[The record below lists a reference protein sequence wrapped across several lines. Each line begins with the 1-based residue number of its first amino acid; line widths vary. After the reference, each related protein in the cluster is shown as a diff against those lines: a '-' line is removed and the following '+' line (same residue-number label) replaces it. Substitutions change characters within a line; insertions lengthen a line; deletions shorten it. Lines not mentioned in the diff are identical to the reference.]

1 MDPMS
6 VLAAGGIRSRM
17 ESLDLLAN
25 NLANASTTGFKVDRE
40 FYSLFTGDREEADEE
55 GNKSTVPLIDKRW
68 TDFSQ
73 GVLQT
78 TGNPVD
84 MALEGKGFF
93 TVNGPSGPL
102 YTRNGSFQVSPAGI
116 LTTADGYPVRS
127 RSGGTIKIDSALA
140 LEITPDGNIQQG
152 GATIG
157 QLDVVNF
164 ANTMSLSKQGS
175 NYYQNG
181 DPKMV
186 PSAAADV
193 QVHQGQLESSN
204 VNTPASAVQLVGV
217 MRQFEML
224 QKAIKLSMDMDQKGI
239 NEVARI
245 PS

>member
-1 MDPMS
+1 MDPLS

-25 NLANASTTGFKVDRE
+25 NLANASTTGYKVDRE
-40 FYSLFTGDREEADEE
+40 FYTLFTGDREEADEE

-84 MALEGKGFF
+84 MALQGKGFF
-93 TVNGPSGPL
+93 TVNSPSGPL

-116 LTTADGYPVRS
+116 LSTAEGYAVRS
-127 RSGGTIKIDSALA
+127 RDGKPIKVDSALP
-140 LEITPDGNIQQG
+140 LEVTPDGNVQQG
-152 GATIG
+152 GASIG
-157 QLDVVNF
+157 DLDVVNF
-164 ANTMSLSKQGS
+164 ANTMILSKQAN

-181 DPKMV
+181 DPKV
-186 PSAAADV
+186 APTADTDV
-193 QVHQGQLESSN
+193 QVHQGQLEASN

-239 NEVARI
+239 SEVARI

>member
-1 MDPMS
+1 MDPLS

-25 NLANASTTGFKVDRE
+25 NLANASTTGYKVDRE
-40 FYSLFTGDREEADEE
+40 FYTLFTGDREEADEE
-55 GNKSTVPLIDKRW
+55 GIKSTVPLIDKRW

-84 MALEGKGFF
+84 MALQGKGFF

-116 LTTADGYPVRS
+116 LTSADGYPVRS
-127 RSGGTIKIDSALA
+127 RDGKTIKIDSALP
-140 LEITPDGNIQQG
+140 LEVTPDGNVQQG

-157 QLDVVNF
+157 ELDVVNF
-164 ANTMSLSKQGS
+164 ADTMSLSKQAN

-181 DPKMV
+181 NPKV
-186 PSAAADV
+186 APTAATDV
-193 QVHQGQLESSN
+193 QVHQGQLEASN

-239 NEVARI
+239 SEVARI

>member
-204 VNTPASAVQLVGV
+204 VNTPGSAVQLVGV

-239 NEVARI
+239 SEVARI

>member
-1 MDPMS
+1 M
-6 VLAAGGIRSRM
+6 
-17 ESLDLLAN
+17 
-25 NLANASTTGFKVDRE
+25 
-40 FYSLFTGDREEADEE
+40 
-55 GNKSTVPLIDKRW
+55 
-68 TDFSQ
+68 
-73 GVLQT
+73 
-78 TGNPVD
+78 
-84 MALEGKGFF
+84 
-93 TVNGPSGPL
+93 
-102 YTRNGSFQVSPAGI
+102 
-116 LTTADGYPVRS
+116 RS

-140 LEITPDGNIQQG
+140 LEVSPDGNIQQG

-164 ANTMSLSKQGS
+164 ANTMSLSKQGN

>member
-1 MDPMS
+1 MDPLS

-25 NLANASTTGFKVDRE
+25 NLANASTTGYKVDRE
-40 FYSLFTGDREEADEE
+40 FYSLFTGDQEEAGEE

-78 TGNPVD
+78 TGNPAD

-93 TVNGPSGPL
+93 TVNGPAGPL
-102 YTRNGSFQVSPAGI
+102 YTRNGSFQVSAAGI
-116 LTTADGYPVRS
+116 LTTADGYAVRS
-127 RSGGTIKIDSALA
+127 RAGGTIKLDSTSP
-140 LEITPDGNIQQG
+140 LEVTREGQVQQG

-157 QLDVVNF
+157 ELDVVNF

-181 DPKMV
+181 DPKV
-186 PSAAADV
+186 PPTAAADV

-224 QKAIKLSMDMDQKGI
+224 QKAIKLSMDMEQKGI
-239 NEVARI
+239 SEVARI